1 MSRRNAKL
9 AKIVDLQCKQAE
21 ATLTKKDLYWITRG
35 LMSLDKSN
43 FTMRDTMEFNALLMC
58 FSKLT
63 FQK

>member
-9 AKIVDLQCKQAE
+9 AKIVDLQCKQEE
-21 ATLTKKDLYWITRG
+21 ATLTKKDLYWITKG

-43 FTMRDTMEFNALLMC
+43 FTMRDTIEFNTLLMH

>member
-9 AKIVDLQCKQAE
+9 AKIVDLQCKQGE

-43 FTMRDTMEFNALLMC
+43 FTMRDTMELNALLMY